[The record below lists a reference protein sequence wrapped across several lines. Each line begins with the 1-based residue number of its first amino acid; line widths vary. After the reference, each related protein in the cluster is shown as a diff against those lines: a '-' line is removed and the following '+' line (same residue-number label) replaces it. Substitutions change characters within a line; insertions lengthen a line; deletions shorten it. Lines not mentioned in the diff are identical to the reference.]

1 MSERSPLMHLY
12 MKKETQTSI
21 VDYDWMIKLSAS
33 LFTALSQSI
42 DNIVS
47 VNRSITLYP
56 KIDWQALYSFTL
68 YYVF

>member
-1 MSERSPLMHLY
+1 MHLY

-47 VNRSITLYP
+47 VNRSIN
-56 KIDWQALYSFTL
+56 F
-68 YYVF
+68 VFQNRLASTI